1 MYQGLPGGSIALFAI
16 ISITIIFLSATLDSS
31 SFTLASTAS
40 KKLSLDQEPAGW
52 HKIFWALVIELV
64 AFSMM
69 LGGGL
74 QVLQSLVVITTVPLI
89 LIMRWH
95 RYLSLN
101 GLKRIK
107 QKAAVLK
114 KTINEQPTKLTS

>member
-1 MYQGLPGGSIALFAI
+1 MAAIYQGLPGGSIALFAI

-40 KKLSLDQEPAGW
+40 KKLSLVQEPAGW

-69 LGGGL
+69 LVGEL
-74 QVLQSLVVITTVPLI
+74 QVLQSLVVITSAPLI
-89 LIMRWH
+89 LIM
-95 RYLSLN
+95 
-101 GLKRIK
+101 
-107 QKAAVLK
+107 AMA
-114 KTINEQPTKLTS
+114 